1 MYFISTHSKTVNSVT
16 TQINT
21 VILDV
26 KWNSKHIKGSSKKI
40 SKSKAIK
47 DNAKVKNCKEYVTF
61 AELDSKPHSNI
72 VNSVES
78 IL

>member
-1 MYFISTHSKTVNSVT
+1 MT

-21 VILDV
+21 AIPLT
-26 KWNSKHIKGSSKKI
+26 KWNNKHIKGSSKKI
-40 SKSKAIK
+40 SKSKAIN
-47 DNAKVKNCKEYVTF
+47 DNAKVKNCKEYVTL
-61 AELDSKPHSNI
+61 AELDSNLHSNI

>member
-1 MYFISTHSKTVNSVT
+1 MYFISTQSKIVNNVT

-21 VILDV
+21 ITLFI
-26 KWNSKHIKGSSKKI
+26 KWNNRHIKGNNKKI

-47 DNAKVKNCKEYVTF
+47 DKAKVKNCKEYVTF
-61 AELDSKPHSNI
+61 AELDSNPHSNI